1 MTMKLSVII
10 VNHNQS
16 DLLKLALNS
25 LIKAGEAIDYELII
39 VDNASTDNSIEMLHT
54 DYPGYKLI
62 QNTVN
67 EGIAKA
73 SNQGVAV
80 ATGAYVL
87 LVNADTICGKDTL
100 DKVVDFMDNHTDV
113 SGLGVRMLGTQGSF
127 LPESNRGLTKPWVT
141 FFKLIGFA
149 KNFVKSRLSDRN
161 HKAWVEEFQTSQV
174 DILAE
179 GFMLIRKSV
188 FKEVGLFDERF
199 VQFGHNIDFSY
210 RMRLAGLKNYY
221 FPKTYII
228 NLKSGN
234 QPKFSWQY
242 IKNFYGAM
250 LIFAAKYMFR
260 LPETKIVEGIQL
272 YPPAYE
278 VKQ

>member
-1 MTMKLSVII
+1 MKLSVII
-10 VNHNQS
+10 VNHNQG
-16 DLLKLALNS
+16 DLLKLALDS
-25 LIKAGEAIDYELII
+25 LIKAGNAIDYELII
-39 VDNASTDNSIEMLHT
+39 VDNASTDGSVEMLHT
-54 DYPGYKLI
+54 EFPGYKLI
-62 QNTVN
+62 ANTVN
-67 EGIAKA
+67 EGVAKA
-73 SNQGVAV
+73 NNQGIAL

-100 DKVVDFMDNHTDV
+100 EKVIEFMDNHNEV
-113 SGLGVRMLGTQGSF
+113 SGLGVRMLGDQGSF
-127 LPESNRGLTKPWVT
+127 LPESNRGLTKPWIT

-161 HKAWVEEFQTSQV
+161 AKVWVEEFQTSEV
-174 DILAE
+174 DILAD
-179 GFMLIRKSV
+179 GFMLIRRSV
-188 FKEVGLFDERF
+188 FNEVGMFDERF
-199 VQFGHNIDFSY
+199 VQYGHNIDFSY
-210 RMRLAGLKNYY
+210 RMRLIGLKNYY

-228 NLKSGN
+228 NFKSQN

-260 LPETKIVEGIQL
+260 LPEIKIVEGIQL